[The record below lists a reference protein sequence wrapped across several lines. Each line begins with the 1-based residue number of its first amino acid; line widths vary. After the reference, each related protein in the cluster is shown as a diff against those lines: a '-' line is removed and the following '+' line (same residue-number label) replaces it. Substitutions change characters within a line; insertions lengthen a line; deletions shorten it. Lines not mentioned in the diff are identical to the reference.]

1 MVEPFWSNYCPQSS
15 HSHWLRFSRAGHHV
29 SAKVVGGVQTIY
41 IDSDG
46 PTRGV
51 AEAGEDLENGGPTIT
66 VAGSK
71 VPWRYELDTK

>member
-1 MVEPFWSNYCPQSS
+1 M
-15 HSHWLRFSRAGHHV
+15 
-29 SAKVVGGVQTIY
+29 QTIY

-51 AEAGEDLENGGPTIT
+51 AEAGEDSENGGPTIT